1 MFTLQ
6 GNFPSLSR
14 GARWSCLLLLLFFG
28 LTLCAQTVSPQ
39 QLADLQKQVTDARSN
54 ADNAWMLVSAALV
67 LMMTGPGLAL
77 FYGGLVRKKNVLS
90 TMMQSFAMMAVV
102 TVIWAVVGFSLAF
115 GAGNSFIGNFQHL
128 FLHGVGAAPD
138 PDYAATIPL
147 QTFMVYQLMFA
158 IITPAL
164 ISGAFAERMKFS
176 GMVVFLSLWSLVVYS
191 PMAHMVWGKGGLLNA
206 SLGGRFPC
214 LDFAGGTVVHVTSG
228 VSALVCALYLGK
240 RKNYPTEIFR
250 PHSVV
255 LSFVGAC
262 MLWVG
267 WFGFN
272 AGSAL
277 SAGSLATSAFVAT
290 HFAAAAAALSW
301 MAAEWILK
309 GYPSALGG
317 ISGAVAGLVAIT
329 PAAGFVGPMSALL
342 IGLIAGVVCYLMVA
356 KVKAWFGYDDSL
368 DAFGVHG
375 AGGTLGAVLTG
386 VFASRYVNPMF
397 KDAQG
402 NVTGSGLFDGN
413 AHQLLNQATGV
424 VIAWGLAAVG
434 TLVLLKVVD
443 LTIGLRVTE
452 EHEVQGL
459 DLTQHGEEGYSME

>member
-1 MFTLQ
+1 MPPKL
-6 GNFPSLSR
+6 FPSLR
-14 GARWSCLLLLLFFG
+14 GARLCCLLALLFCG
-28 LTLCAQTVSPQ
+28 VALSAQTVSPQ
-39 QLADLQKQVTDARSN
+39 QFADLQKQVTEARSN
-54 ADNAWMLVSAALV
+54 ADNAWMLISTALV
-67 LMMTGPGLAL
+67 LLMTGPGLAL

-90 TMMQSFAMMAVV
+90 TMMQSFAMMAVI
-102 TVIWAVVGFSLAF
+102 TVLWGVVGFSLAF
-115 GAGNSFIGNFQHL
+115 GPGNSFIGNFQHL

-176 GMVVFLSLWSLVVYS
+176 GMLLFLTLWSLIIYT

-228 VSALVCALYLGK
+228 VSALVCALYIGK
-240 RKNYPTEIFR
+240 RKDYPHEQLR

-255 LSFVGAC
+255 LSFIGAC

-277 SAGSLATSAFVAT
+277 GAGSLATSAFVAT
-290 HFAAAAAALSW
+290 HFAAAAAAIGW
-301 MAAEWILK
+301 MAAEWIIS
-309 GYPSALGG
+309 GHPSALGG

-329 PAAGFVGPMSALL
+329 PASGFVGPMSALL
-342 IGLIAGVVCYLMVA
+342 IGIIAGPFCYFMVA
-356 KVKAWFGYDDSL
+356 KVKAHFRYDDSL

-375 AGGTLGAVLTG
+375 AGGTIGAILTG
-386 VFASRYVNPMF
+386 VFASHYVNPMF
-397 KDAQG
+397 KNAAG

-413 AHQLLNQATGV
+413 AHQILNQLIGV
-424 VIAWGLAAVG
+424 VIAWALAAVG

-443 LTIGLRVTE
+443 LTVGLRVTAE
-452 EHEVQGL
+452 NESTGL
-459 DLTQHGEEGYSME
+459 DLTQHGEEGYSLDS

>member
-1 MFTLQ
+1 MI
-6 GNFPSLSR
+6 LSGKPLLSNR
-14 GARWSCLLLLLFFG
+14 SVRWTCLILLLFCG
-28 LTLCAQTVSPQ
+28 LALSAQTVSPQ
-39 QLADLQKQVTDARSN
+39 QFADLQKQVTEARSN

-90 TMMQSFAMMAVV
+90 TMMQSFAMMGVV
-102 TVIWAVVGFSLAF
+102 TVIWGIVGFSLAF
-115 GAGNSFIGNFQHL
+115 GPGNGFIGNFQHL

-138 PDYAATIPL
+138 PDYAATIPF

-176 GMVVFLSLWSLVVYS
+176 GMLVFLSLWSLVIYA

-214 LDFAGGTVVHVTSG
+214 LDFAGGTVVHVSSG

-240 RKNYPTEIFR
+240 RKDYPHEQIP

-301 MAAEWILK
+301 MAAEWIVN
-309 GYPSALGG
+309 GHPSALGG

-329 PAAGFVGPMSALL
+329 PAAGFVAPMPALL
-342 IGLIAGVVCYLMVA
+342 IGLIAGVFCYMMVA

-375 AGGTLGAVLTG
+375 AGGTLGAILTG

-402 NVTGSGLFDGN
+402 NLMGSGLFDGN
-413 AHQLLNQATGV
+413 AHQLLNQGTGV
-424 VIAWGLAAVG
+424 LIAWVLAGAG
-434 TLVLLKVVD
+434 TLVLLKLVD
-443 LTIGLRVTE
+443 LTVGLRVTDDE
-452 EHEVQGL
+452 EVRGL
-459 DLTQHGEEGYSME
+459 DLTQHGEEGYSLE